1 MEEKEFQK
9 RNGSLRTISR
19 GIYSIYAFFRRKIN
33 TTSDKSFVLKHS
45 FLNSQLSTSKGFT
58 LIEIITAI
66 GVLTILASVILAAVN
81 PIEQFRKAQDAKRK
95 SDLAQ
100 IQRVLE
106 AYYQDFGRYPAHT
119 EGGLNPYTIN
129 TGQGIE
135 AGDERFA
142 IQWGTRW
149 SPYIDIL
156 PVDPSS
162 SKFYVYVSEESN
174 GNQSYRIYAS
184 MDRGNKDPE
193 TCEEPNGCPNAPGGC
208 GTSDP
213 EPICNFGLTS
223 PNVSP

>member
-19 GIYSIYAFFRRKIN
+19 GIYPIYAFFRRKIN
-33 TTSDKSFVLKHS
+33 TAPGKLTVLKLS
-45 FLNSQLSTSKGFT
+45 TLNPQFSTSKGFT

-100 IQRVLE
+100 IQRALE
-106 AYYQDFGRYPAHT
+106 AYYQDFDRYPAHT

-129 TGQGIE
+129 TGQGADAGSEEFGIE
-135 AGDERFA
+135 
-142 IQWGTRW
+142 WGTGW
-149 SPYIDIL
+149 SPYMDIV

-162 SKFYVYVSEESN
+162 SKFYIYVSDSTN

-184 MDRGNKDPE
+184 LDRGTKDPE
-193 TCEEPNGCPNAPGGC
+193 ACQGSSGCTNAPGGC
-208 GTSDP
+208 GLDSEAFCD
-213 EPICNFGLTS
+213 FGLTS